1 MVHNA
6 QMRRST
12 AELSPLALASF
23 VMAIL
28 GFVVLPVV
36 GAALAIVLGEMA
48 RRRISKTG
56 EAGFAIA
63 TAGTILGA
71 LWFVLVLTAVLAM
84 SLFVGLTHLR

>member
-1 MVHNA
+1 
-6 QMRRST
+6 MRRST
-12 AELSPLALASF
+12 AELNPLALASF

-84 SLFVGLTHLR
+84 SLFMGLTHLR

>member
-6 QMRRST
+6 QMLRST
-12 AELSPLALASF
+12 AELNPIALASF

-28 GFVVLPVV
+28 GFFALPVV
-36 GAALAIVLGEMA
+36 GAGLAIVLGEMA
-48 RRRISKTG
+48 RRQIIQTG
-56 EAGFAIA
+56 EPGFAIA

-84 SLFVGLTHLR
+84 SLFLGLGHLR